1 MMDVPTATHTA
12 RSSWTSLVK
21 EPHGFN
27 AAQWKFNGSGSTLGP
42 VSEGMGENAAVN
54 DVWEM
59 EIGGSG
65 PPSDAGMY
73 LAGGD

>member
-1 MMDVPTATHTA
+1 MVRAAEVVIVGLSTVTMMDCPSATHTA

-42 VSEGMGENAAVN
+42 VSEGMRESGE
-54 DVWEM
+54 
-59 EIGGSG
+59 
-65 PPSDAGMY
+65 
-73 LAGGD
+73 